1 MPIKGH
7 VPSFLGD
14 TESTPKTETLVQKE
28 NTMQDV
34 HFIVRTI
41 TNGNFFGE
49 GGEIPMAEL
58 ENELRTQWLSNGWKV
73 VTAFPVARGEG
84 LFELAVLLLKD

>member
-34 HFIVRTI
+34 HFVVRTI
-41 TNGNFFGE
+41 TNASFYGE

-58 ENELRTQWLSNGWKV
+58 ETELREKYLSKGWKV
-73 VTAFPVARGEG
+73 ASAFPVARGEG
-84 LFELAVLLLKD
+84 VFELAVLLVKD